1 MLAYL
6 HVWNDGSKKECL
18 DVVVAWDDHYTDEF
32 DVLTNDVQRVGDAD
46 ATQRYVRETD
56 STT

>member
-1 MLAYL
+1 MM
-6 HVWNDGSKKECL
+6 DQKKECL

-32 DVLTNDVQRVGDAD
+32 DVLTDDVLRVGDAD
-46 ATQRYVRETD
+46 ASQRYVRETD